1 MIAMAILSRGE
12 MIRKRCG
19 LTHAL
24 DWTTDL
30 IYNPIPKT
38 VTQQNGV
45 VKGIKPC
52 IDKLRRMYLKTEAE
66 IYARITNNPPLEAQ
80 QVHDGILNVNNK
92 NAFRH
97 FAWFAEANEGHWNDT
112 DLRNLYQGNVGGF
125 GFPTDANSFTS
136 GQFRSQSGPH
146 GQTDFEFFNWVD

>member
-30 IYNPIPKT
+30 VYNAPTKT
-38 VTQQNGV
+38 ITQQNGV
-45 VKGIKPC
+45 IKGIKPC
-52 IDKLRRMYLKTEAE
+52 IDKLVRMYLKTESE
-66 IYARITNNPPLEAQ
+66 IYARITNNPALEAQ
-80 QVHDGILNVNNK
+80 QVHDGILNINNK

-97 FAWFAEANEGHWNDT
+97 FAWFAEANEGHWNDNT
-112 DLRNLYQGNVGGF
+112 LRDLYKGNIAGYE
-125 GFPTDANSFTS
+125 FPTDANSFTA
-136 GQFRSQSGPH
+136 GQFPSQAGAH
-146 GQTDFEFFNWVD
+146 GQTDFSFFNWVF